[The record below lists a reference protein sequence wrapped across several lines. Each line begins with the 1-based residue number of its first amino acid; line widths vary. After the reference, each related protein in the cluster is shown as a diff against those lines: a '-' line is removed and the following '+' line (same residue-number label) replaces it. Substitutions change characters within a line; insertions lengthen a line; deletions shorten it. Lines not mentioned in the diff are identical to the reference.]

1 MRSFQVAGIVGKFKN
16 VIRESPGGL
25 DEHAI
30 GGWNQRDRL
39 SPGNIPDARQIS
51 ALQDRQL
58 RDGNI
63 LEVRRCEASIGAV
76 EPCAHFVD
84 PFRRNDSG
92 QTQLKE
98 LISAVFGGAVDS
110 ELART

>member
-16 VIRESPGGL
+16 VIRESPGCL

-39 SPGNIPDARQIS
+39 SLGNIPDARQIS

-63 LEVRRCEASIGAV
+63 LEIRRCETSISAV
-76 EPCAHFVD
+76 EACARFID
-84 PFRRNDSG
+84 PFWGNHSR
-92 QTQLKE
+92 QPQLKK
-98 LISAVFGGAVDS
+98 LISAVLRRSVDS